1 MKRRPGD
8 VGLNFLSAIVPY
20 AWSKNSTIFSPFF
33 RTT

>member
-8 VGLNFLSAIVPY
+8 VGLNFLSAIASY
-20 AWSKNSTIFSPFF
+20 ACSKNSIIFSPFF